1 MSYKTLIWFTGSRA
15 ILESDALTPLCSVA
29 HTSEGARASCTP
41 DNFAWGRYRP
51 FLIDKSEI
59 KTKKVTLDC
68 INDEYMNGDW
78 NS

>member
-1 MSYKTLIWFTGSRA
+1 M
-15 ILESDALTPLCSVA
+15 A

-68 INDEYMNGDW
+68 INDEYMNGDS